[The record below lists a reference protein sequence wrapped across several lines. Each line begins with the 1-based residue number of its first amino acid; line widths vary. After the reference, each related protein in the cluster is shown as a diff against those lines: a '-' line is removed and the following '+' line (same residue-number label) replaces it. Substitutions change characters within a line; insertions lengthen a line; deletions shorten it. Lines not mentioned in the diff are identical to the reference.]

1 MNFDYSEEQKMLVQ
15 SLERTLAK
23 QYDFETYRAQLATKT
38 SHSPELWATLSELGI
53 MAMPLPESA
62 GGFDGDHTDVA
73 LISTELGRRLV
84 PEPFVSNV
92 VLAAHIL
99 TQVEGEAAADLIG
112 QIAVGETK
120 VAVGFYEPG
129 ERHDPLATNTVAEKT
144 ANGWSLTGHK
154 AVVLGGDTAGHFIV
168 SAENDGTSLFLVPA
182 DSDGLTIRTYQLLD
196 GRGAA
201 DLVFNAV
208 TLPADACLKTK
219 GDTEALI
226 IDTVDRGAAAL
237 VSDSLGAIEEIIEM
251 TKDYLRTRTQFGR
264 PIGSFQVLA
273 HRMVDLMIE
282 YEQAKSMSMEASV
295 EATNSDPS
303 ERMKAISA
311 AKAKVGTVCRKI
323 GKESIQMHGGIG
335 MTDEY
340 ALGAYVKRLLVNETL
355 FGDSDYHLDRYA
367 SL

>member
-23 QYDFETYRAQLATKT
+23 QYDFETYRSQLATKT
-38 SHSPELWATLSELGI
+38 SHSPELWSTLSELGI

-73 LISTELGRRLV
+73 LISAELGRRLV

-92 VLAAHIL
+92 VLAAYVL
-99 TQVEGEAAADLIG
+99 SQTDSDAAAELVG
-112 QIAVGETK
+112 KIALGETK

-129 ERHDPLATNTVAEKT
+129 ERHNPLALGTVAEK
-144 ANGWSLTGHK
+144 AGDGWSLTGHK
-154 AVVLGGDTAGHFIV
+154 AIVLGGDTADHFIV
-168 SAENDGTSLFLVPA
+168 SADNSGAALFLVPA
-182 DSDGLTIRTYQLLD
+182 DAEGLTVRKHQLLD

-201 DLVFNAV
+201 DLVFNDV
-208 TLPADACLKTK
+208 KLSADAMLKTK
-219 GDTEALI
+219 DDAAALI
-226 IDTVDRGAAAL
+226 VATVDRGAAAL
-237 VSDSLGAIEEIIEM
+237 VSDSLGVIEEIIEM

-273 HRMVDLMIE
+273 HRMVDLLIE

-295 EATNSDPS
+295 EATNENSD

-311 AKAKVGTVCRKI
+311 AKAKVGTVCRTM

-355 FGDSDYHLDRYA
+355 FGDSEYHLDRYA
-367 SL
+367 SI